1 VGALAPFSFLVQVEQ
16 YISIEWNTDSYIAT
30 LKRQTE
36 HLRNEN
42 DVILKKVYFF
52 YLSLVFKNTFFAQS
66 NKPAFLDLANKIL
79 ISGLQGL
86 HQLPGR
92 PQRRQV

>member
-36 HLRNEN
+36 HFKNEN
-42 DVILKKVYFF
+42 DVIVKLVYFF
-52 YLSLVFKNTFFAQS
+52 NLSGGVQKYLFCTIKQTLFLLIDFSGILNCYTFLVVPFIIKDN
-66 NKPAFLDLANKIL
+66 
-79 ISGLQGL
+79 
-86 HQLPGR
+86 
-92 PQRRQV
+92 